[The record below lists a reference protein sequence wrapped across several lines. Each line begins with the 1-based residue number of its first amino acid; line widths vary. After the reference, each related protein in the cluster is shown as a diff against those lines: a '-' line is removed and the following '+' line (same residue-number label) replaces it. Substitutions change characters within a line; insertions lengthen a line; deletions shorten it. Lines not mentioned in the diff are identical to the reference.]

1 MPNLKWLRASAVLP
15 CLVLGLAAQEAKPA
29 KEAKPADTVKVEA
42 HSSRWD
48 YPKELVI
55 PEGKRLHIVVKGD
68 TLWDLAG
75 KNLGNPFSWPQ
86 IWELNKWIKD
96 PHWIYPGDPL
106 LIDGARTAL
115 AQAAPGTP
123 NGSKPA
129 EPVPGEAATKG
140 AEGAAPAGGETGVP
154 ALPEGT
160 PDLAEPEV
168 ANLKPDRQARPPLRV
183 MREELAFAFQDFIQ
197 MPYLVPQGAAAHL
210 KELHALKIVG
220 NKLPERE
227 MLAETEQVYLNGG
240 ADKGVK
246 VGDRLVVIRQEA
258 TRLIHPEDT
267 HRRRNLGD
275 VMMQIGVLRVV
286 TVQSRGSVAVVEKA
300 MDSIQAG
307 QWAAPFTEPANIP
320 LKLRTDTQEPIQVKD
335 LAKVIYAR
343 DNHQQSS
350 TGEMLIVDKGASDG
364 LKVGDMLLALRYRT
378 FPVTEGRREKD
389 LVRERTNHYLGQVIV
404 VYTTPN
410 SATCRIL
417 RSNDPFTI
425 GDVVTR

>member
-15 CLVLGLAAQEAKPA
+15 CLVLGLAAQEAKPGP
-29 KEAKPADTVKVEA
+29 EAKSSETVKVDA

-48 YPKELVI
+48 YPKEVVV
-55 PEGKRLHIVVKGD
+55 PQGKHLHIVVKGD

-106 LIDGARTAL
+106 LIDGGRTVL

-129 EPVPGEAATKG
+129 AATGKP
-140 AEGAAPAGGETGVP
+140 EGAAPGAGETGVP

-168 ANLKPDRQARPPLRV
+168 ANLKPDRESRPPLRV

-197 MPYLVPQGAAAHL
+197 MPYLVPQGAAAHV
-210 KELHALKIVG
+210 KELRALKIVG
-220 NKLPERE
+220 NKNRERE
-227 MLAETEQVYLNGG
+227 MLGEPELVYLNGG
-240 ADKGVK
+240 SDKGVK
-246 VGDRLVVIRQEA
+246 VGDRLVVIKQVA
-258 TRLIHPEDT
+258 TRLMHPEDS
-267 HRRRNLGD
+267 HRRRSLGD
-275 VMMQIGVLRVV
+275 VMQQIGVLRIV
-286 TVQSRGSVAVVEKA
+286 TVHAKGSVAVVEKA
-300 MDSIQAG
+300 MDPIQAG
-307 QWAAPFTEPANIP
+307 QWAAPYTEPANIP
-320 LKLRTDTQEPIQVKD
+320 LKLRTDIQEPIQVKD
-335 LAKVIYAR
+335 LAKVIYTR
-343 DNHQQSS
+343 DDHKHTS
-350 TGEMLIVDKGASDG
+350 TGEMLLVDKGASDG
-364 LKVGDMLLALRYRT
+364 LKVGDMLLALRYRN
-378 FPVTEGRREKD
+378 FPVTESRREKD
-389 LVRERTNHYLGQVIV
+389 VVRERTNHYLGQVIV

-410 SATCRIL
+410 SATCRII
-417 RSNDPFTI
+417 RSNEPFTI

>member
-29 KEAKPADTVKVEA
+29 KEAKPAETVKVEA

-48 YPKELVI
+48 YPKEVAV
-55 PEGKRLHIVVKGD
+55 PPGKHLHVVVKGD

-106 LIDGARTAL
+106 LIDGSRTAL
-115 AQAAPGTP
+115 AQAAPESP
-123 NGSKPA
+123 NGSKP
-129 EPVPGEAATKG
+129 PVAPAKT
-140 AEGAAPAGGETGVP
+140 EGAAPAGGEVGVP

-197 MPYLVPQGAAAHL
+197 MPYLAPNGAAAHI
-210 KELHALKIVG
+210 KELRALRIVG
-220 NKLPERE
+220 NKQRERE
-227 MLAETEQVYLNGG
+227 ILGETELVYLNGG

-246 VGDRLVVIRQEA
+246 AGDRLVVIEQVA

-267 HRRRNLGD
+267 HRRRSLGD
-275 VMMQIGVLRVV
+275 VMKQVGVLRVV
-286 TVQSRGSVAVVEKA
+286 TVHGKGSVAVVEKA
-300 MDSIQAG
+300 MDPIHAG

-320 LKLRTDTQEPIQVKD
+320 LKLRSDYQEPIQVKD
-335 LAKVIYAR
+335 LAKVIYTR
-343 DNHQQSS
+343 DNHKHTSA
-350 TGEMLIVDKGASDG
+350 GEMLLVDKGASDG
-364 LKVGDMLLALRYRT
+364 LKVGDMLLALRYRS
-378 FPVTEGRREKD
+378 FPVTDARRQKD
-389 LVRERTNHYLGQVIV
+389 VVLERTTHYLGQVIV
-404 VYTTPN
+404 VYTTPS
-410 SATCRIL
+410 SATCRII
-417 RSNDPFTI
+417 RSNEPFII